1 MDLRRHL
8 RGPDGRLVVDDLQR
22 ALDPCV
28 SVRVAF
34 GWTVEVKDHHPARLR
49 CQLQEV
55 PQAAHRLLPRPQPL
69 VGPQRA
75 ARPER
80 IALDANNTSI
90 SNQSSDTAGSK
101 QTVSPSAGRIVAGWT
116 INLVI
121 KDLSI

>member
-8 RGPDGRLVVDDLQR
+8 RRPDGRLVVDDLQR
-22 ALDPCV
+22 ALDPRV
-28 SVRVAF
+28 SVRVAS

-69 VGPQRA
+69 VGPQGA

-90 SNQSSDTAGSK
+90 SNQSGLPNKQFHLQQAGLSLDGQSISLSK
-101 QTVSPSAGRIVAGWT
+101 T
-116 INLVI
+116 
-121 KDLSI
+121 